1 MIKKINNK
9 TEKFYQYMGKFFGSR
24 IVEKQTNDRIY
35 DDDKKEWYVY
45 IENDSVIAFVSIQNK
60 VIKNVYCYKEEYL
73 EKLLSKV
80 CEEEKIEN
88 SIITKQYIDVYKN
101 CGFDIIDNEIYKNFV
116 MVHKKERRN
125 NFEKNRNASIK
136 C

>member
-60 VIKNVYCYKEEYL
+60 IIKNVYCYKEEYL

-101 CGFDIIDNEIYKNFV
+101 CGFDIIDNEIYKNFI
-116 MVHKKERRN
+116 MVHKKRKKE
-125 NFEKNRNASIK
+125 
-136 C
+136 